1 MENSARYNDYST
13 DYQMV
18 DNQLIASLVDRN
30 ETLTVIN
37 AALIERNHAL
47 EQTNAE
53 LVAQKKALLEK
64 TQSWR
69 KKICNLMVSRLKI
82 PETALNLHQ
91 VTVIK
96 SLSLKVVGNGLVKSL
111 VPNQGTLVLI

>member
-18 DNQLIASLVDRN
+18 DKDQLIASLVDRN
-30 ETLTVIN
+30 ETLRVIN

-53 LVAQKKALLEK
+53 LVAQNKALLTKVAELAK
-64 TQSWR
+64 KKSATSW
-69 KKICNLMVSRLKI
+69 S
-82 PETALNLHQ
+82 AD
-91 VTVIK
+91 
-96 SLSLKVVGNGLVKSL
+96 
-111 VPNQGTLVLI
+111 